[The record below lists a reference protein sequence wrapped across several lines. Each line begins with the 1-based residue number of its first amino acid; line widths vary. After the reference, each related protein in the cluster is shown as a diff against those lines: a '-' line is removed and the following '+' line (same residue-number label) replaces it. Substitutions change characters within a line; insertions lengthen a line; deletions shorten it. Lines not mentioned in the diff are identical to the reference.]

1 MLNLHRQINMRSFTF
16 YIISCEM
23 LQQFTV
29 SLKWNLQSRKI
40 YFSVPFQCSF
50 SRKIG
55 SFCICF
61 KIIHSS
67 VYSQMAKDKLWKQND
82 QILNISLPGLVT
94 MENIVTFSDILF
106 FHLKIILSYRDF
118 IFFVF
123 RKGIRIGDTLCK

>member
-1 MLNLHRQINMRSFTF
+1 
-16 YIISCEM
+16 
-23 LQQFTV
+23 
-29 SLKWNLQSRKI
+29 
-40 YFSVPFQCSF
+40 
-50 SRKIG
+50 
-55 SFCICF
+55 
-61 KIIHSS
+61 
-67 VYSQMAKDKLWKQND
+67 MAKDKLWKQND